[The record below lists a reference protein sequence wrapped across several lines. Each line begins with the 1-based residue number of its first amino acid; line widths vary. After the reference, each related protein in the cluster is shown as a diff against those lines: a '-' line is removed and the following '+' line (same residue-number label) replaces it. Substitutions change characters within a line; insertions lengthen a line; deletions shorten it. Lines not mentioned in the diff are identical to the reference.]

1 MSSPEGDLR
10 LPLLLQ
16 VPLVVIPG
24 GDLRLRLPLL
34 LQVLLV
40 VIPGGDLRL
49 PLLFPTVDEEKSESI
64 TSASLYPAVST
75 KNHLSSPITTQLL
88 TNQGHPRG
96 I

>member
-1 MSSPEGDLR
+1 LPVFLVVVPEGDL
-10 LPLLLQ
+10 Q
-16 VPLVVIPG
+16 
-24 GDLRLRLPLL
+24 LPLL

-49 PLLFPTVDEEKSESI
+49 PLLFPTVDEEKSKSI

-75 KNHLSSPITTQLL
+75 KNRLSTPTTTQLL